1 LLGTRGAMSWGMNG
15 KAVALADSSNAG
27 RSKPARSEGIRRVF
41 PLLAFLPATLV
52 FDGPF
57 AASNDTMDLGGERLT
72 DGFSRLVKSFLE
84 GRLLGL
90 GSALTIQALLKDWW
104 PGLALTKVT
113 SSYSFA

>member
-1 LLGTRGAMSWGMNG
+1 M
-15 KAVALADSSNAG
+15 AVADSYKARGSEF
-27 RSKPARSEGIRRVF
+27 ARSEGIERDF
-41 PLLAFLPATLV
+41 PFLAFLPAIMI
-52 FDGPF
+52 FNAPP

-104 PGLALTKVT
+104 PGLALTKAT